1 LPERGAL
8 RAYDAAVAARADI
21 IAFLDE
27 LLDSPG
33 FPDYCPN
40 GLQVP
45 GTAEVTK
52 IVTGVSASL
61 DLFEAAHAKQAQLVL
76 AHHGMFWGDG
86 NEAISPQRAKQLKLL
101 LTNEIN
107 LAAYHLPLDA
117 HATVGNNALLI
128 EALGLAKTEPFGD
141 FKGRKIGWLAS
152 APQGTTGQ
160 SFKEKIASTLARE
173 PLFFDYGPNTIET
186 VAVIAGSAPDYLQA
200 AVDAG
205 ADAFITGEPAER
217 VMSAAKEAGIHF
229 AAAGHYA
236 TETFGV
242 IRLGELL
249 TEKFGVQHEFIDLPN
264 PI

>member
-1 LPERGAL
+1 M
-8 RAYDAAVAARADI
+8 ADRNEI
-21 IAFLDE
+21 IAYLDE

-33 FPDYCPN
+33 FPDYGPN

-45 GTAEVTK
+45 GAAEVTTV
-52 IVTGVSASL
+52 VTGVSASL
-61 DLFEAAHAKQAQLVL
+61 DLFEAARERGAELVL

-86 NEAISPQRAKQLKLL
+86 NDAISPQRAAQLKLL
-101 LTNEIN
+101 LGNDIS

-117 HATVGNNALLI
+117 HPEVGNNALLI
-128 EALGLAKTEPFGD
+128 EALGLRIADPFGD
-141 FKGRKIGWLAS
+141 HKGRSIGWLAE
-152 APQGTTGQ
+152 TTGDTDAEALRAQ
-160 SFKEKIASTLARE
+160 LAQVTGRE
-173 PLFFDYGPNTIET
+173 PLFFDFGPAMIKR
-186 VAVIAGSAPDYLQA
+186 VAVVTGSAPDYLQA

-217 VMSAAKEAGIHF
+217 VMNVAKECGIHF

-249 TEKFGVQHEFIDLPN
+249 AEKFDVQHEFVDLPN